1 MRFVICVAAAL
12 LSTGTAAAQSN
23 ADAQGLDGIRAEIR
37 QLRQDLRT
45 LVWTAQRAQ
54 ILVARVQVQ
63 DSTVKRAQER
73 VDDAKSKLATIQD
86 AQRQLNYELK
96 RDEQLLEQQDDST
109 SVADAKR
116 RKDLQDIIGRFKSEL
131 EQRAATEQETQSKLT
146 EAEEQL
152 RIQQA
157 KLGGLQ
163 DDLDRLDKTLKESS
177 QRPQ

>member
-1 MRFVICVAAAL
+1 MRFLICVAAAL
-12 LSTGTAAAQSN
+12 LSSETAAAQSN
-23 ADAQGLDGIRAEIR
+23 PGAPGLDGIRAEIR

-45 LVWTAQRAQ
+45 LVGNAQRAQ

-63 DSTVKRAQER
+63 DTTVKRAQER

-96 RDEQLLEQQDDST
+96 RDEQLLEQPDDST
-109 SVADAKR
+109 GAADAKR

-131 EQRAATEQETQSKLT
+131 EQRAATEQEIQSKLT

-152 RIQQA
+152 RIEQA

-177 QRPQ
+177 QRP